1 MIFYKAVL
9 KELPTDKVMEDVYPI
24 IHKEMTL
31 EERIG
36 DGKCPDCGDDKWIML
51 PEESVAVREGGKQFI
66 ECMCC
71 GYQTHL

>member
-1 MIFYKAVL
+1 MKFYKAIL
-9 KELPTDKVMEDVYPI
+9 KEIPTDKVMEDVYPI
-24 IHKEMTL
+24 NHKEMTL

-51 PEESVAVREGGKQFI
+51 PEESVAVREGKPYI